1 MNTRKI
7 LVVSSDPE
15 LNGII
20 KISALTLT
28 KLNCQVS
35 IIETAIQETALKESG
50 VVNLDLIIIDLDEKK
65 FDPLILIKDIRSNG
79 DSKIKK
85 IISVYSDKAD
95 KDEIYKT
102 GCDSIMSK
110 SEFKKA
116 VNNILKF

>member
-7 LVVSSDPE
+7 LVVSSDTE

-35 IIETAIQETALKESG
+35 ITETVVQETALKESG

-95 KDEIYKT
+95 KDETYKA

>member
-7 LVVSSDPE
+7 LVVSSDTE
-15 LNGII
+15 LNVII

-35 IIETAIQETALKESG
+35 ITETAVQETALKESG

-95 KDEIYKT
+95 KDETYKA

>member
-7 LVVSSDPE
+7 LVVSSDTE

-35 IIETAIQETALKESG
+35 IIETANQETALKESG
-50 VVNLDLIIIDLDEKK
+50 IVNLDLIIIDLDEKK

-79 DSKIKK
+79 DSRIKK
-85 IISVYSDKAD
+85 IISVYSDKVD
-95 KDEIYKT
+95 KDETYKA

>member
-7 LVVSSDPE
+7 LVVSSDQE
-15 LNGII
+15 LNSII

-35 IIETAIQETALKESG
+35 IIETAIQETALNESRT
-50 VVNLDLIIIDLDEKK
+50 VNLDLIIADLDEKK
-65 FDPLILIKDIRSNG
+65 FDPLKLIKEIRSNR

-85 IISVYSDKAD
+85 IISVYSDKVD
-95 KDEIYKT
+95 KDETYKA

-110 SEFKKA
+110 AEFKKA
-116 VNNILKF
+116 VNNILRF

>member
-7 LVVSSDPE
+7 LVVSSDTE
-15 LNGII
+15 LNVII

-35 IIETAIQETALKESG
+35 ITETAVQETALKESG

-65 FDPLILIKDIRSNG
+65 FNPLTLIKDIRSNG

-95 KDEIYKT
+95 KDETYKA

>member
-7 LVVSSDPE
+7 LVVSSDTE

-35 IIETAIQETALKESG
+35 ITETAVQETALKESG

-85 IISVYSDKAD
+85 IISVFSDKAD
-95 KDEIYKT
+95 KDETYKA